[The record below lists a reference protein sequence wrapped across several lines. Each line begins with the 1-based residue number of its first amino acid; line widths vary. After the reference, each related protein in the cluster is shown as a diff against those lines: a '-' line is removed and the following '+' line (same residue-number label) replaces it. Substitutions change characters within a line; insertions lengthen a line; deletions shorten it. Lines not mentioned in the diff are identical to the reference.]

1 MILTVTLNPAVDYT
15 VQLDQLPR
23 SGEIARTDDV
33 EVHPGGKGIN
43 VSKYL
48 LQLGT
53 ETLATGLIG
62 GTVGKFIE
70 DELDD
75 AGIPN
80 DFVDIDARTRL
91 NTTILTP
98 DGEYK
103 INQNGPR
110 VDAAVVDDIVATIE
124 RYDPETVVVAG
135 SSPAG
140 IEPHHVDRIARS
152 GPWATAVDLDG
163 ETLGQLE
170 AEYALCKPNTEE
182 LAAATGMNPSTV
194 AASQAAVRQL
204 RTSGFDRVVASLG
217 EQGAIL
223 ATRETVLHAP
233 ALDVDIVDTVGAG
246 DSLLAGVLSSLH
258 RGLPDAVALKSGVA
272 VASRVISVP
281 GTDVPKLGDVQ
292 SDIENV
298 QVSAR

>member
-23 SGEIARTDDV
+23 SGEIARTDDG

-62 GTVGKFIE
+62 GTFGQFIE

-80 DFVDIDARTRL
+80 DFVDIDAQTRL

-103 INQNGPR
+103 INQNGPH
-110 VDAAVVDDIVATIE
+110 VDAAVVDDVVATIE

-135 SSPAG
+135 SSPVG
-140 IEPHHVDRIARS
+140 IEPHHVDQIARA

-163 ETLGQLE
+163 ETLGRLE
-170 AEYALCKPNTEE
+170 AEYALCKPNADE
-182 LAAATGMNPSTV
+182 LAAATGMPTGTV
-194 AASQAAVRQL
+194 AESQAAARQL
-204 RTSGFDRVVASLG
+204 RASGFDRVVASLG

-223 ATRETVLHAP
+223 ATPDTELHAP
-233 ALDVDIVDTVGAG
+233 ALDVAVVDTVGAG
-246 DSLLAGVLSSLH
+246 DSLLAGVLSALD
-258 RGLPDAVALKSGVA
+258 RGLPDALALQSGVA
-272 VASRVISVP
+272 VASRVVSVP
-281 GTDVPKLGDVQ
+281 GTDNPDLDDVQ
-292 SDIENV
+292 SDIESV